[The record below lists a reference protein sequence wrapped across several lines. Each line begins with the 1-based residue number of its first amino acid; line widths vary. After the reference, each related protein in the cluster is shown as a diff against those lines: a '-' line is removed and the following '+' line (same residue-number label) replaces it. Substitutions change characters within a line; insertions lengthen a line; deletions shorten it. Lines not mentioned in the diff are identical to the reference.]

1 MARVTI
7 EDCIDKIPNPYELV
21 LVAANRARMIA
32 LGAPTTFD
40 TNRDKPMVVAL
51 REIAQQTLSV
61 DDLRQALIC
70 SLQQNLGADEADA
83 SAAPMLPSQDHAR
96 IGGNEVDSSVQEL
109 TEDQL
114 LEAMRR
120 AYHHRIHR
128 YPKESANRRER
139 KRRKLPVLPIDSVA

>member
-21 LVAANRARMIA
+21 LVAANRARTIA

-40 TNRDKPMVVAL
+40 TNRDKPTVVAL

-61 DDLRQALIC
+61 DDLRQALIR
-70 SLQQNLGADEADA
+70 SLQQNLEADEADA

-96 IGGNEVDSSVQEL
+96 IGGNEVDASVLEL

-114 LEAMRR
+114 LEAMQGVLPPDPS
-120 AYHHRIHR
+120 I
-128 YPKESANRRER
+128 PERER
-139 KRRKLPVLPIDSVA
+139 EPERAEEAEAARAADRQRG